1 MNPRYRRLL
10 IPGLLLLL
18 VTVVVV
24 SALLPAA
31 RAVPHPSTPAVNAAV
46 KSHVVAGPAD
56 EDDKDDKV
64 SVIRDKR
71 IPESSALVVSTRDPE
86 LGYTVN
92 DSGNDP
98 IVFTLE
104 LSSGDVVGTTRLTG
118 HTIKDTEA
126 LAIDSADELLVAD
139 IGDNDSERN
148 DIAIYAL
155 AQPGRGDGQVRPTRY
170 PLRYSGGPT
179 DAEALL
185 ADPTGTDVFVVSKG
199 LFGGELYRLP
209 ADLVADEVNIVR
221 PVPGV
226 TMPLLATDGGYYP
239 DGSRVLVRNYIRA
252 YAYDPATWE
261 RTWARPIPPQE
272 QGESLAVEPD
282 GQSFLVGTEGLPSPL
297 LRLGLG
303 RESREQPTRLF
314 DAGGIIDASVD

>member
-31 RAVPHPSTPAVNAAV
+31 RAVPHPSTPAV

-56 EDDKDDKV
+56 EDDKV

-98 IVFTLE
+98 SVFTLE
-104 LSSGDVVGTTRLTG
+104 LSSGNVVGTTRLTG

-199 LFGGELYRLP
+199 LFGGEL
-209 ADLVADEVNIVR
+209 
-221 PVPGV
+221 
-226 TMPLLATDGGYYP
+226 
-239 DGSRVLVRNYIRA
+239 
-252 YAYDPATWE
+252 
-261 RTWARPIPPQE
+261 
-272 QGESLAVEPD
+272 
-282 GQSFLVGTEGLPSPL
+282 
-297 LRLGLG
+297 
-303 RESREQPTRLF
+303 
-314 DAGGIIDASVD
+314 